1 MSATAAGLSIG
12 LDRFGPA
19 LVYAP
24 QRGDSGTQGSNRMET
39 VAALAAGATPVA
51 RRRFAPWLV
60 LAGALGIPCV
70 YLPTLATPF
79 DFIDDGNLVY
89 PAPPMPFGERLALV
103 WDKVVANYEHLGPF
117 RPVLWVHWEPAAE
130 LFQGDAVRWRAAR
143 LVWSG
148 LAVAALLALLRE
160 LGVRR

>member
-24 QRGDSGTQGSNRMET
+24 QRGKCGTQGSIRMET
-39 VAALAAGATPVA
+39 VAALAAVATPVA

-79 DFIDDGNLVY
+79 DVVDDGNLVY
-89 PAPPMPFGERLALV
+89 PEPPMTLGEPHALA
-103 WDKVVANYEHLGPF
+103 WDPL
-117 RPVLWVHWEPAAE
+117 
-130 LFQGDAVRWRAAR
+130 
-143 LVWSG
+143 
-148 LAVAALLALLRE
+148 
-160 LGVRR
+160 